1 MNKKHLIVG
10 IHLQNRTEDAN
21 KVQQLLTDFGCNI
34 RTRVGLHEVDANYC
48 STGGII
54 LLELVGDDAL
64 CEELISKLGGM
75 DRVDVQCM
83 TFEHYD

>member
-1 MNKKHLIVG
+1 MKEKHLIVR

-54 LLELVGDDAL
+54 LLELVGDDAV